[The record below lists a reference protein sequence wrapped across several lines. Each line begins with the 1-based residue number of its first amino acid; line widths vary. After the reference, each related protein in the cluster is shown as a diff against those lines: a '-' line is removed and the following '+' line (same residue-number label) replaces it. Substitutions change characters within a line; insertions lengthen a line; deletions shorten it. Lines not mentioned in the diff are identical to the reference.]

1 VHRPKPGRL
10 AIPPTRKTPKKSAPR
25 ARPGPRARSAPSARQ
40 APARSAAAAARPAPA
55 RKGATRVRTPR
66 PRVEQPLGVGVGDIF
81 AVRRL
86 GVPAHHSR
94 AKPQKGVR
102 EFSWFEFA
110 EVVRDLA
117 SRIAD
122 QFHPDMVLGVAK
134 GGIALGGALA
144 GPLHADFQPVRVEKR
159 ARDPNGRTT
168 ASVPDARGRAVLV
181 VDDVCSSGRTLE
193 KARDL
198 ARRSGAR
205 EVRSATLVVRP
216 RGSRPDWFSLETD
229 EVIVFP
235 WDYQHGYAAPGDDP
249 GAQGV

>member
-1 VHRPKPGRL
+1 V
-10 AIPPTRKTPKKSAPR
+10 APARR
-25 ARPGPRARSAPSARQ
+25 ARPSARKGAGSKGSARRGAAGA
-40 APARSAAAAARPAPA
+40 APREAARPAA
-55 RKGATRVRTPR
+55 RR
-66 PRVEQPLGVGVGDIF
+66 PRAEQPLGAGVGDVF

-86 GVPAHHSR
+86 GIPPSTYR

-102 EFSWFEFA
+102 EFTWFEFA

-117 SRIAD
+117 ARISAK
-122 QFHPDMVLGVAK
+122 FHPDLVLGVAK

-168 ASVPDARGRAVLV
+168 AGVPDARGRAVLV
-181 VDDVCSSGRTLE
+181 VDDVCSTGKTLA
-193 KARDL
+193 KAREL

-205 EVRSATLVVRP
+205 DVRSAVLVVRP
-216 RGSRPDWFSLETD
+216 RGSRPDWFSLETE

-235 WDYQHGYAAPGDDP
+235 WDYQVGFGGAHGDDP
-249 GAQGV
+249 GAVGV

>member
-1 VHRPKPGRL
+1 LPLAARAGRRPGRP
-10 AIPPTRKTPKKSAPR
+10 AISPTRKTQTKKGAP
-25 ARPGPRARSAPSARQ
+25 
-40 APARSAAAAARPAPA
+40 PARRAAGPA
-55 RKGATRVRTPR
+55 RKGRDRKPAPRTAKPAARRTRAPR
-66 PRVEQPLGVGVGDIF
+66 PRAEQPLGVGVGDVF

-86 GVPAHHSR
+86 GIPPSSYR

-102 EFSWFEFA
+102 EFTWFEFA

-117 SRIAD
+117 ARVSTK
-122 QFHPDMVLGVAK
+122 FHPDLVLGVAK

-144 GPLHADFQPVRVEKR
+144 GPLQADFQPVRVEKR

-181 VDDVCSSGRTLE
+181 VDDVCSTGKTLA
-193 KARDL
+193 KAREL

-205 EVRSATLVVRP
+205 DVRSAVLVVRP
-216 RGSRPDWFSLETD
+216 RGSRPDWFALETD

-235 WDYQHGYAAPGDDP
+235 WDYQYGYGVAQGDDP
-249 GAQGV
+249 GAMGV